1 MKSLFLIN
9 KVKSLSLI
17 LFLLFGLLNVQ
28 PNIAAVKNEYNPA
41 ADRKAANFTLEDQ
54 FGNKTSVQFPAS
66 KVVVLVFGD
75 REGSEQVEGW
85 VRPLYNKFGN
95 RIFIFGIAELS
106 AVPWVARPIVRGII
120 KSKSENSIML
130 DWSGKIA
137 RSYGCEKKKANVF
150 VINRD
155 GVVKVEKRGAAT
167 PGELRNL
174 YAAIE
179 GVL

>member
-1 MKSLFLIN
+1 MNSISFQRKIQSLPLIFLIA
-9 KVKSLSLI
+9 
-17 LFLLFGLLNVQ
+17 LFNVQ
-28 PNIAAVKNEYNPA
+28 FLHAAEKSSLVSNA
-41 ADRKAANFTLEDQ
+41 ADRRAANFTLEDQ
-54 FGNKTSVQFPAS
+54 FGNKTSVQFPSS

-85 VRPLYNKFGN
+85 VRPLYNRFKD

-137 RSYGCEKKKANVF
+137 KSYGCEKKKANVF
-150 VINRD
+150 VISKE
-155 GVVKVEKRGAAT
+155 GVIKIEKRGTAST
-167 PGELRNL
+167 GELQNL
-174 YAAIE
+174 YSSIGAI
-179 GVL
+179 L